1 MNKLLNILVRRP
13 IAVSMCVITLVV
25 LGVLSL
31 RYIPVSLMPDIDI
44 PKITIQVTGNGMSA
58 QEVDRKLI
66 SPLRGQLMQVAGLKD
81 IRSEAKMDGG
91 SITLTF
97 DPGSDMSLLFIEVN
111 EKVDRAM
118 NSLYDVMDRPKV
130 VKASAMDIPAMYMDI
145 RLKPNGVNDED
156 GLRFAQLGRFARKV
170 VTHRVEQIPYVAM
183 VDVSGTTGTE
193 IICIPD
199 QSKTQPLGITNSD
212 VEQAISENNI
222 TLGALSVVDGIYR
235 YSIHF
240 DSQILNKEDI
250 ENIYLN
256 INGRLLQ
263 LKDICRIEEKVSVRN
278 GLVRHD
284 EDNAVTLAIIKQS
297 DAQMSDL
304 QKSIDELVGQL
315 RNEYPDLDFQ
325 LTRDQTQLLDYSI
338 SNLRGSLIAGAVMAC
353 LILFFFM
360 RNWRM
365 PFLII
370 MTIPI
375 SLIITFACFYLLG
388 ISVNII
394 SLSGL
399 ILGVGMI
406 VDNSIIVIDNVVQ
419 RWRGGMRL
427 IDAVVKGTTEVFT
440 PMLSSVLTTCS
451 VFIPLIFLSG
461 TAGALFYDQAIG
473 ITTSL
478 FASLAVA
485 TFVIPMYFHVFFAH
499 RRKKAI
505 PPADDDKFVLFGW
518 YEKTMKFVLRHQK
531 AILVSFGIIVVA
543 IIAVYPHLRKE
554 RLPEMDYS
562 DALLTV
568 DWNEGISVQE
578 NDRRCSLMMKTV
590 EGMTETS
597 TSLIGNQEFI
607 LSHTKDMSA
616 SECTIYFKCESN
628 EKLQDAQSKITK
640 YLEENYPN
648 CTATFSASGNLF
660 DLIFSGQNNA
670 DLEIHLQ
677 TSGGKRPD
685 LIDAEKFVKTLKD
698 KMPDISI
705 QPIAKEQQMR
715 YEADVERLA
724 LYKVNYQT
732 LYNRLKGLLDK
743 NQIYEINR
751 GERTIPVAVGTSAK
765 DEATILSHSVTNS
778 EGVDIPLSYLI
789 VPQKVETYKC
799 LYAGSDGEYCP
810 VIINADDDVVEQ
822 CMSLAKEIADES
834 DDLTVSFYGDYFDSR
849 DMIAEVMIV
858 VAVAILLLYFI
869 LAAQFESLVQP
880 FIILSEIVIDIMCVM
895 LVLWLLRESINLMSM
910 IGIVVMSGIVIND
923 SILKL
928 DTINRLRRSGTPLV
942 KSIFVAGHNRLKPIV
957 MTSLTTILA
966 LLPFLHK
973 GDMGAA
979 LQFPLSLTLIVGM
992 IIGTLVSLFFVPMLY
1007 YVIYR
1012 KLK

>member
-1 MNKLLNILVRRP
+1 
-13 IAVSMCVITLVV
+13 MCVITLIV

-44 PKITIQVTGNGMSA
+44 PKITVQVSGDGMSA
-58 QEVDRKLI
+58 QEVDGKLI

-81 IRSEAKMDGG
+81 IESEAKMDGG
-91 SITLTF
+91 SITMTF
-97 DPGSDMSLLFIEVN
+97 EPGSDMSLLFIEVN

-118 NSLYDVMDRPKV
+118 NSLYNVMERPKV

-145 RLKPNGVNDED
+145 RLKPGHDMD
-156 GLRFAQLGRFARKV
+156 DGGLRFAQLGRFARKV

-183 VDVSGTTGTE
+183 VDISGTTGTE
-193 IICIPD
+193 ILCIPD
-199 QSKTQPLGITNSD
+199 LSKTQPLGITNAD
-212 VEQAISENNI
+212 IEHAISENNI
-222 TLGALSVVDGIYR
+222 TLGALSVVDGLYR

-263 LKDICRIEEKVSVRN
+263 LKDICDIEERVTVRN

-284 EDNAVTLAIIKQS
+284 EDNAVTLAIIKQN

-304 QKSIDELVGQL
+304 QESVDELVAQL

-338 SNLRGSLIAGAVMAC
+338 SSLRWSLIAGAIMAC
-353 LILFFFM
+353 LILFLFM

-365 PFLII
+365 PLLII
-370 MTIPI
+370 FTIPI
-375 SLIITFACFYLLG
+375 SLIITFACFYLLD

-406 VDNSIIVIDNVVQ
+406 VDNSIIVIDNIVQ
-419 RWRGGMRL
+419 KWRNGMRL
-427 IDAVVKGTTEVFT
+427 VDAVVKGTTEVFA

-451 VFIPLIFLSG
+451 VFVPLIFLSG
-461 TAGALFYDQAIG
+461 TAGALFYDQAMG

-485 TFVIPMYFHVFFAH
+485 TLVIPVYFY
-499 RRKKAI
+499 
-505 PPADDDKFVLFGW
+505 VLFSSKHKAHHPPTADNQTWLFKW
-518 YEKTMKFVLRHQK
+518 YEKTMRFVLRHQK
-531 AILVSFGIIVVA
+531 TALAGFVVIIAA
-543 IIAVYPHLRKE
+543 IIIVYPHLKKE
-554 RLPEMDYS
+554 RLPEMDYT
-562 DALLTV
+562 DALLTI
-568 DWNEGISVQE
+568 DWNEGISVDE
-578 NDRRCSLMMKTV
+578 NDRRCSLLIKSV
-590 EGMTETS
+590 EDKVETS
-597 TSLIGNQEFI
+597 TSLIGTQEFI

-616 SECTIYFKCESN
+616 SECTVYFKCGSN
-628 EKLQDAQSKITK
+628 SELLDVQDRIRN
-640 YLEENYPN
+640 YLEANYPN
-648 CTATFSASGNLF
+648 STAVFSASGNLF
-660 DLIFSGQNNA
+660 DMIFAGQGNA

-685 LIDAEKFVKTLKD
+685 LITAEKFIGTLKD
-698 KMPDISI
+698 KMHDLNI
-705 QPIAKEQQMR
+705 QPIAKEQQIR
-715 YEADVERLA
+715 YEADVEQLA
-724 LYKVNYQT
+724 LYKISYQT
-732 LYNRLKGLLDK
+732 LYNRLKELLDK

-751 GERTIPVAVGTSAK
+751 GERTVPVAVGVSAK

-778 EGVDIPLSYLI
+778 EEVEIPLSYLI
-789 VPQKVETYKC
+789 VPQRVETYKR

-810 VIINADDDVVEQ
+810 LFINADDDEVER
-822 CMSLAKEIADES
+822 CMDIAREIAEDT
-834 DDLTVSFYGDYFDSR
+834 DGLTVSFHGDYFESR
-849 DMIAEVMIV
+849 DMIAEVMV
-858 VAVAILLLYFI
+858 VVVVAILLLYFI
-869 LAAQFESLVQP
+869 LAAQFESLIQP
-880 FIILSEIVIDIMCVM
+880 IIILSEIVIDVMCVM
-895 LVLWLLRESINLMSM
+895 LVLWILGQSVNLMSM

-928 DTINRLRRSGTPLV
+928 DTINRLRRRGVPLV
-942 KSIFVAGHNRLKPIV
+942 KSIFVAGHSRLKPIV

-966 LLPFLHK
+966 LVPFLHK

-979 LQFPLSLTLIVGM
+979 LQFPMSLTLIAGM

-1012 KLK
+1012 KQK